1 MNKKE
6 KMSFT
11 RRDFLKGTTFTT
23 LGVALGLV
31 PFEAFSSQEGK
42 KERVVLIREKDVL
55 NNDLDL
61 DKNLLSQML
70 DSGMANLAGENDPT
84 KVWKKLF
91 NPKDIV
97 GVKINVMMIPTHK
110 ELIELIATN
119 LLKAGV
125 EDKNIYIWD
134 RDQVGIG
141 FAEMHSRPKSLGYDK
156 DHLSKVIKKCTAL
169 INVPGMKSHW
179 LSGAAFSIKNWAG
192 AIDNP
197 VEYHTEDCC
206 SSFGAIC
213 ANPEI
218 KSKCRLVI
226 LDGLRPLFNG
236 GPQVD
241 PKYLWNYNGL
251 ILGYD
256 HVAVDTVAL
265 KIIQNKRDEYKKEKW
280 ILSPPPLHITLAD
293 TRYKAG
299 TSDLNKIE
307 LIKSGWQEGVL
318 I

>member
-1 MNKKE
+1 MIKKE
-6 KMSFT
+6 KMSFS
-11 RRDFLKGTTFTT
+11 RRDFLRGTTLTT

-31 PFEAFSSQEGK
+31 SPEVLSSQEVK
-42 KERVVLIREKDVL
+42 KERVVLVRDKDVQDK
-55 NNDLDL
+55 DLKV
-61 DKNLLSQML
+61 DKNLLSKML
-70 DSGMANLAGENDPT
+70 DSGMSNLGSKDDPL
-84 KVWKKLF
+84 KVWKDLF
-91 NPKDIV
+91 SSKDTV
-97 GVKINVMMIPTHK
+97 GIKINLMMTPTHK
-110 ELIELIATN
+110 ELIELIVAN

-125 EDKNIYIWD
+125 EDKNIYVWD
-134 RDQVGIG
+134 RDRVGIG
-141 FAEMHSRPKSLGYDK
+141 SAEMHSRPKNFGYAK
-156 DHLSKVIKKCTAL
+156 DHLSNVIKKSTAL

-192 AIDNP
+192 AVDNA

-206 SSFGAIC
+206 SSFGVLC

-218 KSKCRLVI
+218 KSKCRLII

-265 KIIQNKRDEYKKEKW
+265 KIIQNKRDQYKKEKW

-299 TSDLNKIE
+299 TNDLNRIE
-307 LIKSGWQEGVL
+307 LIKSGWEEGVL